1 MASNQPTQ
9 ALNVVPSDT
18 INIPEPDAYIT
29 GTKNSTGTTITD
41 PSAKFLGVSNPGNTG
56 YSNRVSIGD
65 IVYVNDT
72 ATPGSA
78 VTIVRVVSVTD
89 DNNLVVSSAVPN
101 GVKTYEIYR
110 SNGDFKNVSE
120 GFSLFVGGGG
130 TGANLAVVPACSDQV
145 VLLENIPDSSF
156 IPLQVK
162 RVNST
167 GTTATKIIALR

>member
-29 GTKNSTGTTITD
+29 GTSNSVTGTTITD
-41 PSAKFLGVSNPGNTG
+41 LNANFLGVNNPGNTG
-56 YSNRVSIGD
+56 YSNRVAIGD
-65 IVYVNDT
+65 VVYVY
-72 ATPGSA
+72 ASPTPGAA
-78 VTIVRVVSVTD
+78 VTIVTVTAVTNNTTIVVSASVTG
-89 DNNLVVSSAVPN
+89 NKP
-101 GVKTYEIYR
+101 YEIYR
-110 SNGDFKNVSE
+110 SNAGPSDRE
-120 GFSLFVGGGG
+120 GFSLFVGDGG
-130 TGANLAVVPACSDQV
+130 TAANIAVVPASSDQV
-145 VLLENIPDSSF
+145 VLLENVPDSSF